1 MSQDAIRWGFIVA
14 GVVFGSI
21 AVIVNELFRRR
32 RLARRARFVEDS
44 VPTTVV
50 VRAIESRGTKGQLRE
65 FAVRFQDDDGIDRSA
80 LVTVRAVEAG
90 AIRAYPGARL
100 PARYRPDAPHEVLL
114 DRPPIADDRAWVS
127 VVAGL
132 VTLLAFSAAGT
143 FV

>member
-1 MSQDAIRWGFIVA
+1 M
-14 GVVFGSI
+14 VFGSI

-50 VRAIESRGTKGQLRE
+50 VRAIESRAPRVSCGVRR
-65 FAVRFQDDDGIDRSA
+65 AVPDDDGIDRSA

-90 AIRAYPGARL
+90 AIRRTPAPGSRQ
-100 PARYRPDAPHEVLL
+100 RYRPDAPHEVLL

-127 VVAGL
+127 AVAGL